1 MPCCSVPYLSKHG
14 KLDLRRGQRTL
25 QPRYQREL
33 RRFRPR
39 VLLWRRRRLW
49 SRGGRKA
56 RHDSRLDAIP
66 MRILPIRINREARD
80 GAHNQY
86 HRDEHRFRDL
96 FTSIRIPVS
105 IH

>member
-39 VLLWRRRRLW
+39 VLFMA
-49 SRGGRKA
+49 SQKAVERKA
-56 RHDSRLDAIP
+56 RHDSRLDATP
-66 MRILPIRINREARD
+66 MRILPIRINRENGD
-80 GAHNQY
+80 
-86 HRDEHRFRDL
+86 
-96 FTSIRIPVS
+96 
-105 IH
+105 